1 MSIRNNVRAIRGQNC
16 TRNMNIQKLRDSKN
30 GKTGKRESVEL
41 GKWLKGRESDKGRE
55 TGDAGTAEEALGA
68 NEAVYVK
75 TIEGR
80 GLRVERTYHCV
91 AASNMLNAV
100 EGLGIF
106 PTTHDFLLPTH
117 CI

>member
-1 MSIRNNVRAIRGQNC
+1 MKNQPSAISEVMSIRNNVRAIRGQNC

-75 TIEGR
+75 AIEGR
-80 GLRVERTYHCV
+80 GLRVESRE
-91 AASNMLNAV
+91 NLPLR
-100 EGLGIF
+100 GGIKYVK
-106 PTTHDFLLPTH
+106 
-117 CI
+117 CS